1 MNKTFVHADTSRGP
15 SKPSRVAISD
25 HIDGKDVGTDVA
37 RGMMETLEV
46 DTKTKKTI
54 TKSKEK
60 AENAVDSRK
69 EKAAKNKEKV
79 EKEVDA

>member
-1 MNKTFVHADTSRGP
+1 
-15 SKPSRVAISD
+15 
-25 HIDGKDVGTDVA
+25 
-37 RGMMETLEV
+37 METLEV

-79 EKEVDA
+79 EKEVDG